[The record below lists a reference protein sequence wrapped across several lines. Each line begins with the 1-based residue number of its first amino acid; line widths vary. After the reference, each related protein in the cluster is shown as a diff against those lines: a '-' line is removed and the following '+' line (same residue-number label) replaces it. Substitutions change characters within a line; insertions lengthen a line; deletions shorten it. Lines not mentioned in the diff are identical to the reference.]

1 MRIIWRCRSFASPQ
15 PRSWRGELFRR
26 TVQGLAA
33 AHTRYGVLIGRLS
46 QALPILLKVNHHC
59 IRGDVERPNP
69 AAAPR
74 SEAFSRAICPGVRGQ
89 SPRGA

>member
-15 PRSWRGELFRR
+15 PRSWSGEPFRR

-46 QALPILLKVNHHC
+46 EALPILLKMNNHR
-59 IRGDVERPNP
+59 IRGDVARPNP

-74 SEAFSRAICPGVRGQ
+74 SAAFSRAIRPGVRGQ

>member
-1 MRIIWRCRSFASPQ
+1 MSFIRI
-15 PRSWRGELFRR
+15 
-26 TVQGLAA
+26 AA
-33 AHTRYGVLIGRLS
+33 AEELEGGT
-46 QALPILLKVNHHC
+46 LPQDCPRFGCCSHQIWCANRAPEPGPAILLKVNHHC

-74 SEAFSRAICPGVRGQ
+74 SEAFSRAIRPGVRGQ